1 MSATRSRHGH
11 RARFGPFRHAAFSVY
26 WTGGFL
32 SNIGT
37 WLQTVAASV
46 FVYQL
51 TGSTLAV
58 GILNFVS
65 FLPVF
70 LFSIVGGV
78 ISDRYDRRLVVVVT
92 HVASGILATILA
104 VLSFSGTATEVHVV
118 VIAFALNTSYAVA
131 KPALVSILPS
141 LVPRD
146 ELTEAVGVNTLQ
158 FVTGQMIGPVLSA
171 IVIATAGVPWAFAI
185 NALSYL
191 GPVLSMVYLS
201 RVLPA
206 KEDRATRAR
215 RAPGSP
221 AVSAVAYVGDNRW
234 VLALLL
240 GIIACSA
247 PLEVLRT
254 LSPALAHVL
263 HEPESAA
270 GLIVAA
276 QSAGSAVA
284 LLAFIPLRRAGRST
298 DVARVGLLIQAVG
311 LVGAFAA
318 SDLRMAAIS
327 VGLVGFG
334 FSLCFP
340 VLTSDLQAEVPDAV
354 RGRIMSFHQ
363 MAHLGNRPFAALA
376 AGALAALVGAQP
388 AVLVGLV
395 LTPIALLATRRAW
408 SALTRT
414 AAAGD
419 EAKTVDLAAH
429 PMSVEATEA
438 WPTVR
443 GVQPD
448 GRTPVSPPSTPAAPG
463 G

>member
-1 MSATRSRHGH
+1 MRNRL
-11 RARFGPFRHAAFSVY
+11 GPFRHTTFSVY

-58 GILNFVS
+58 GVLNFAS
-65 FLPVF
+65 FLPIF
-70 LFSIVGGV
+70 LFSILGGV
-78 ISDRYDRRLVVVVT
+78 ISDRFDRRVVVIVT
-92 HVASGILATILA
+92 HVASGVLSTILA
-104 VLSFSGTATEVHVV
+104 VLAFSGAAAEIHII
-118 VIAFALNTSYAVA
+118 VISFALNTSYALA

-141 LVPRD
+141 LVPRE

-158 FVTGQMIGPVLSA
+158 FVTGQMVGPVLSA
-171 IVIATAGVPWAFAI
+171 VVIATAGVPWAFAI

-191 GPVLSMVYLS
+191 APVLSMVYLARHGLGAGTTAGRRLVS
-201 RVLPA
+201 DA
-206 KEDRATRAR
+206 K
-215 RAPGSP
+215 
-221 AVSAVAYVGDNRW
+221 VSAVTYVSEHRW

-240 GIIACSA
+240 GIIATSA

-254 LSPALAHVL
+254 LSPAIAAGL

-270 GLIVAA
+270 GFIVAA
-276 QSAGSAVA
+276 QSAGSALA
-284 LLAFIPLRRAGRST
+284 LLAFIPLRRSGRSN
-298 DVARVGLLIQAVG
+298 DVARLGLLIQAIGIVG
-311 LVGAFAA
+311 TFLAG
-318 SDLRMAAIS
+318 DLRVAAMS

-340 VLTSDLQAEVPDAV
+340 VLTSGLQAEVPDAV

-376 AGALAALVGAQP
+376 AGAVAVVVGAQS

-395 LTPIALLATRRAW
+395 LTPLGLLATRRAW
-408 SALTRT
+408 SALSRP
-414 AAAGD
+414 AAAAL
-419 EAKTVDLAAH
+419 ESALPVIELAA
-429 PMSVEATEA
+429 E
-438 WPTVR
+438 
-443 GVQPD
+443 QPIAD
-448 GRTPVSPPSTPAAPG
+448 RLA
-463 G
+463 

>member
-1 MSATRSRHGH
+1 MRNRL
-11 RARFGPFRHAAFSVY
+11 GPFRHTTFSVY

-58 GILNFVS
+58 GVLNFAS
-65 FLPVF
+65 FLPIF

-78 ISDRYDRRLVVVVT
+78 ISDRFDRRVVVIVT
-92 HVASGILATILA
+92 HVASGVLSTILA
-104 VLSFSGTATEVHVV
+104 VLAFSGAAAEIHII
-118 VIAFALNTSYAVA
+118 VISFALNTSYALA

-141 LVPRD
+141 LVPRE

-158 FVTGQMIGPVLSA
+158 FVTGQMVGPVLSA
-171 IVIATAGVPWAFAI
+171 VVIATAGVPWAFAI

-191 GPVLSMVYLS
+191 APVLSMVYLARHGLGAGTTAGRRLAS
-201 RVLPA
+201 EA
-206 KEDRATRAR
+206 K
-215 RAPGSP
+215 
-221 AVSAVAYVGDNRW
+221 VSAVTYVSEHRW

-240 GIIACSA
+240 GIIATSA

-254 LSPALAHVL
+254 LSPAIAAGL

-270 GLIVAA
+270 GFIVAA
-276 QSAGSAVA
+276 QSAGSALA
-284 LLAFIPLRRAGRST
+284 LLAFIPLRRSGRSN
-298 DVARVGLLIQAVG
+298 DVARLGLLIQAIGIVG
-311 LVGAFAA
+311 TFLAG
-318 SDLRMAAIS
+318 DLRVAALS

-340 VLTSDLQAEVPDAV
+340 VLTSGLQAEVPDAV

-376 AGALAALVGAQP
+376 AGAVAVVVGAQS

-395 LTPIALLATRRAW
+395 LTPLGLLATRRAW
-408 SALTRT
+408 SALSRPG
-414 AAAGD
+414 AAAL
-419 EAKTVDLAAH
+419 ESALPVVELAA
-429 PMSVEATEA
+429 E
-438 WPTVR
+438 
-443 GVQPD
+443 QPIAD
-448 GRTPVSPPSTPAAPG
+448 RLA
-463 G
+463 

>member
-1 MSATRSRHGH
+1 MRNRL
-11 RARFGPFRHAAFSVY
+11 GPFRHTTFSVY

-58 GILNFVS
+58 GVLNFAS
-65 FLPVF
+65 FLPIF
-70 LFSIVGGV
+70 LFSILGGV
-78 ISDRYDRRLVVVVT
+78 ISDRFDRRVVVIVT
-92 HVASGILATILA
+92 HVASGVLSTILA
-104 VLSFSGTATEVHVV
+104 FLAFSGAAAEIHII
-118 VIAFALNTSYAVA
+118 VISFALNTSYALA

-141 LVPRD
+141 LVPRE

-158 FVTGQMIGPVLSA
+158 FVTGQMVGPVLSA
-171 IVIATAGVPWAFAI
+171 VVIATAGVPWAFAI

-191 GPVLSMVYLS
+191 APVLSMVYLARHGLGAGTTAGRRLAS
-201 RVLPA
+201 EA
-206 KEDRATRAR
+206 K
-215 RAPGSP
+215 
-221 AVSAVAYVGDNRW
+221 VSAVTYVSEHRW

-240 GIIACSA
+240 GIIATSA

-254 LSPALAHVL
+254 LSPAIAAGL

-270 GLIVAA
+270 GFIVAA
-276 QSAGSAVA
+276 QSAGSALA
-284 LLAFIPLRRAGRST
+284 LLAFIPLRRSGRSN
-298 DVARVGLLIQAVG
+298 DVARLGLLIQAVG
-311 LVGAFAA
+311 IVGTFLAG
-318 SDLRMAAIS
+318 DLRVAALS

-340 VLTSDLQAEVPDAV
+340 VLTSGLQAEVPDAV

-376 AGALAALVGAQP
+376 AGAVAVVVGAQS

-395 LTPIALLATRRAW
+395 LTPLGLLATRRAW
-408 SALTRT
+408 SALSRPG
-414 AAAGD
+414 AAAL
-419 EAKTVDLAAH
+419 ESALPVIELAA
-429 PMSVEATEA
+429 E
-438 WPTVR
+438 
-443 GVQPD
+443 QPIAD
-448 GRTPVSPPSTPAAPG
+448 RLA
-463 G
+463 